1 VSINVSGNFILCE
14 GNASREAA
22 DFQNRFPA
30 SIKQARVG
38 FMRST
43 TTSASTKDL
52 VEVLYIELVNPVEH
66 FEDLIRFF
74 FSFHD
79 PTTLN
84 RQGADRGLAYASFI
98 FCADLEQLEIA
109 NRVKTELQRRIDCG
123 CVNCFSR
130 ARIQTR
136 VVNITKFIEANE
148 KDQQYSR
155 KNPKGY
161 CNHFIRTRN
170 QKPPK
175 VERLWKLKH
184 LPIAFIPTN

>member
-1 VSINVSGNFILCE
+1 
-14 GNASREAA
+14 
-22 DFQNRFPA
+22 
-30 SIKQARVG
+30 
-38 FMRST
+38 MRST

-123 CVNCFSR
+123 CVNCFQGRES
-130 ARIQTR
+130 
-136 VVNITKFIEANE
+136 
-148 KDQQYSR
+148 
-155 KNPKGY
+155 
-161 CNHFIRTRN
+161 
-170 QKPPK
+170 KPGW
-175 VERLWKLKH
+175 WKLQSLLRQMRRINSIIARTPRDIAIISYGLEIKSLQKSSDCGSLNICQLHSYQQIESCILGATLARPYFLDGCPSYIH
-184 LPIAFIPTN
+184 LLALVPGCLYQVA

>member
-1 VSINVSGNFILCE
+1 
-14 GNASREAA
+14 
-22 DFQNRFPA
+22 
-30 SIKQARVG
+30 
-38 FMRST
+38 MRST

-123 CVNCFSR
+123 CVNCFQGRES
-130 ARIQTR
+130 
-136 VVNITKFIEANE
+136 
-148 KDQQYSR
+148 
-155 KNPKGY
+155 
-161 CNHFIRTRN
+161 
-170 QKPPK
+170 KPG
-175 VERLWKLKH
+175 W
-184 LPIAFIPTN
+184 